1 MASNACENEKQP
13 KKYAQGVNK
22 LQKRAKQ
29 MKLIIIKNSSP
40 ALRESTA
47 AAKAINPSNKP
58 TKGQS
63 LSVLG
68 LADPPSEKA
77 AAQRE
82 ESLC

>member
-1 MASNACENEKQP
+1 
-13 KKYAQGVNK
+13 
-22 LQKRAKQ
+22 

-77 AAQRE
+77 VAQRE